1 MKKVKRVR
9 ISFLQHD
16 KGSLTGHWGGCQGG
30 LGAQED
36 AMLGSLGG
44 GGGFSAV
51 EDNETGVL
59 SMEAELI
66 AGLGAPADNCMS
78 ILFLKSAG
86 LPCSAFSWWFIPY
99 MSDF

>member
-44 GGGFSAV
+44 GDSV
-51 EDNETGVL
+51 QWKIMRQE
-59 SMEAELI
+59 
-66 AGLGAPADNCMS
+66 
-78 ILFLKSAG
+78 
-86 LPCSAFSWWFIPY
+86 Y
-99 MSDF
+99 

>member
-44 GGGFSAV
+44 GDSLQL
-51 EDNETGVL
+51 EI
-59 SMEAELI
+59 MIQEL
-66 AGLGAPADNCMS
+66 LVWRPS
-78 ILFLKSAG
+78 
-86 LPCSAFSWWFIPY
+86 
-99 MSDF
+99 